1 MSDENWGRKKDY
13 MRNYYYK
20 VKTLLDHLINRVEES
35 DNVSLI
41 FWNI

>member
-1 MSDENWGRKKDY
+1 

-41 FWNI
+41 F

>member
-1 MSDENWGRKKDY
+1 

-20 VKTLLDHLINRVEES
+20 VKKLLDHLINRVEES

-41 FWNI
+41 F